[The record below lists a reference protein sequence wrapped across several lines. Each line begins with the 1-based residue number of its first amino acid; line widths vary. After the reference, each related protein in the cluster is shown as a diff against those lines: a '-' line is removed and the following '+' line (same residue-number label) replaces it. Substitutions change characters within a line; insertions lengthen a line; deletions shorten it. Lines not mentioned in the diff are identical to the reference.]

1 MKSSQVKKKI
11 IIHSECI
18 IDFRGRLSLST
29 MMYNILCPYR
39 QGRFYIYYITQA
51 KMENRKHREAIYLI
65 FSFLWFDLAIYKI
78 KCLLYSDKR

>member
-29 MMYNILCPYR
+29 MMYIMPIQTRPILHLLHNPG
-39 QGRFYIYYITQA
+39 QNGEPQT
-51 KMENRKHREAIYLI
+51 REAIYLI

-78 KCLLYSDKR
+78 KCLLYLDER

>member
-29 MMYNILCPYR
+29 MMYIMPIQTRPILH
-39 QGRFYIYYITQA
+39 YYITQA
-51 KMENRKHREAIYLI
+51 KMENRKQREAIYLI

-78 KCLLYSDKR
+78 KCLLYLDKR